1 MVIDDE
7 QAVRNVMRRILE
19 RAGFR
24 VILKE
29 DGASGVEAY
38 RQQQGEILVI
48 ILDVTM
54 PHMGGEETFRR
65 LRQINPD
72 VKVIVSSGYTERE
85 GHRALR
91 RQAHRRVRREAVHP
105 GAPHR
110 AGARDPRVEEVASS
124 KSWNWKTVEL
134 DPRAGQAEACP
145 SADVA
150 RHLHVQRGQNRPE
163 ARLVRA
169 HRGLLHGAPARL
181 RRAQRRARR
190 AQRRLHAAERGAV
203 SLEDDALVP
212 VDQHAVL
219 EVGRGRRARGPR
231 ARDRDPCARGRRR
244 CRGGRRGP
252 RPARGSGPRRDP
264 A

>member
-38 RQQQGEILVI
+38 RQQQDEILVI

-85 GHRALR
+85 ATGLF
-91 RQAHRRVRREAVHP
+91 
-105 GAPHR
+105 
-110 AGARDPRVEEVASS
+110 AGKRIAGFVE
-124 KSWNWKTVEL
+124 KPFT
-134 DPRAGQAEACP
+134 
-145 SADVA
+145 
-150 RHLHVQRGQNRPE
+150 
-163 ARLVRA
+163 
-169 HRGLLHGAPARL
+169 PARL
-181 RRAQRRARR
+181 IEQVRAT
-190 AQRRLHAAERGAV
+190 
-203 SLEDDALVP
+203 LEATKK
-212 VDQHAVL
+212 
-219 EVGRGRRARGPR
+219 
-231 ARDRDPCARGRRR
+231 
-244 CRGGRRGP
+244 
-252 RPARGSGPRRDP
+252 S
-264 A
+264 